1 MNIPGF
7 AADASLYKTSMR
19 YCLATEWAS
28 AAGMHVVHPAQEPHT
43 VCEKS
48 CICDT
53 YDYGVPGSCAKLC
66 IDLPHGDAYPVPC
79 FPSECNPPCDTPI
92 CGPCTQT
99 CNYPGGPN
107 FTQLCP
113 LGVRVYKGL

>member
-28 AAGMHVVHPAQEPHT
+28 AAGMHVVQPAQRA
-43 VCEKS
+43 CEES
-48 CICDT
+48 CGCDT
-53 YDYGVPGSCAKLC
+53 YDYGVPGRCARLC
-66 IDLPHGDAYPVPC
+66 VDHPLGEPYPVEC
-79 FPSECNPPCDTPI
+79 HPSECNPPCDTPI

-99 CNYPGGPN
+99 CNYPSGPN
-107 FTQLCP
+107 FTRSC
-113 LGVRVYKGL
+113 